1 MGEIHDLH
9 CTKCGYGIKA
19 NTGIGMLYSPENVFK
34 DKQFL
39 LDLVD
44 NPKIVDQTMDLLTK
58 GYEINEDYGHAIYA
72 CPNDFYLFDKFYFQL
87 KGTKEFEPQYP
98 CPYCQTT
105 LKRLTFA
112 KGNPRA
118 TRLQFVEEPG
128 KYWHCPKC
136 GNDELNEMAFGNW
149 D

>member
-19 NTGIGMLYSPENVFK
+19 NIGIGMLYSPENVFK

-58 GYEINEDYGHAIYA
+58 GY
-72 CPNDFYLFDKFYFQL
+72 
-87 KGTKEFEPQYP
+87 
-98 CPYCQTT
+98 
-105 LKRLTFA
+105 
-112 KGNPRA
+112 
-118 TRLQFVEEPG
+118 
-128 KYWHCPKC
+128 
-136 GNDELNEMAFGNW
+136 
-149 D
+149 